1 MANEYDQFNEP
12 ATSDISLKD
21 ALYNILNSFQDK
33 EKLRETGEGLTRL
46 RQSLPGVAESVGRGA
61 IAAVPGVV
69 GDLSEFGRTWA
80 PEVMEKKF
88 GKERFF
94 PTTREI
100 LDYVPRMTPTHEGA
114 STLEDV
120 ASLISPGI
128 GGVSKDVAML
138 TKGKP
143 IGLSMIGPESKL
155 WKDATEGLSLEN
167 QAFKASKLEAKGKTA
182 DEILKETGMVRGL
195 DNQWRSEITDF
206 WSTIKGN
213 KPFGELYKEK
223 ALTNPNVKVKDILDH
238 PELFRHY
245 PELGELDIRPHP
257 KTEPYKGQYHEG
269 DKYITLN
276 EDLSPEEA
284 RSVLHHELTHGTQAI
299 ENWNRG
305 GNVSTMDTWSK
316 IEANKRMA
324 ALKPELDAVW
334 NEISERR
341 KAGLPYDDLQAKK
354 IELIDQQNKAF
365 EFGMQDPHKLYE
377 QLGGEAEARMVQRRL
392 GLTQDQLREHFPYA
406 EGPQGLD
413 INPDEA
419 LIAGYEPGVINGP
432 SMSQPKASVEVKS
445 IPQSEIDELGFHS
458 PLENAILKIQQ
469 PKGTG
474 EQFLK
479 QLEKT
484 PGVKTEELD
493 VTGVK
498 QYLLDHPNVTKQELL
513 DHMKNSRL
521 KLENKVLGEATG
533 ETAEDYQ
540 LQGGDV
546 YHDQDYIDATAEDLH
561 YQLSNDADIYHQEQE
576 ALVDRFPELY
586 KGHEN
591 EPDVAAR
598 LNQHVEEN
606 IKELADTQA
615 REMYYENPIRHYYDE
630 HGYDVYGND
639 EMGYSVKDPQG
650 RFLDIGGR
658 NGIYDINDAESSLRQ
673 HHLDE
678 GNINYE
684 GDGAKYE
691 DYTLPGK
698 YTNYREVLTTHQPT
712 PAIVKELPNGA
723 WTAQDAPNSPSNIGF
738 TREDAIRAWRNEQKN
753 YESSH
758 YDEPNILAH
767 TRLNDRTIN
776 GKKTLMVEEIQSDW
790 HQAGRRKGYDTG
802 ISKPQYTIETDPNG
816 VFRVKDIN
824 NERFE
829 PIVDGDRLSGFMTKE
844 AAENAVQ
851 ANINRLPKKRGGGE
865 VPDAPFKK
873 NWHELMMK
881 QILNEAVKG
890 DYDAIA
896 FTTGRQQVER
906 YENQLRQ
913 AVDKIEFS
921 KGYPP
926 GTITIQGV
934 KNGRNSFEGT
944 VENGK
949 FIDGPG
955 KGKTIE
961 EVLGKGLAKQI
972 EDHPGGELGVIQ
984 GKDLTIGGEGMKG
997 FYDKILPDFV
1007 NKYGK
1012 KYGISTKKAN
1022 LPGERLPSQEA
1033 VNDYLKSINMPKQE
1047 FDKLSIDERAKILD
1061 DASPKGEEVHYFD
1074 LSDMAKKDI
1083 KEKGQPLFSGI
1094 GLAAPALMPEDQDKT
1109 KK

>member
-1 MANEYDQFNEP
+1 MAYEEYDYYNEP
-12 ATSDISLKD
+12 NTGSLKD
-21 ALYNILNSFQDK
+21 SLYDILRGFQDK
-33 EKLRETGEGLTRL
+33 DKLRETGEGLTRL
-46 RQSLPGVAESVGRGA
+46 RQSLPSVAESVGRGA

-69 GDLSEFGRTWA
+69 GDISEFGRTWA

-128 GGVSKDVAML
+128 GGVTKDIAKL
-138 TKGKP
+138 TKSVP
-143 IGLSMIGPESKL
+143 IGATIQDVSK
-155 WKDATEGLSLEN
+155 AVP
-167 QAFKASKLEAKGKTA
+167 
-182 DEILKETGMVRGL
+182 IVKET
-195 DNQWRSEITDF
+195 
-206 WSTIKGN
+206 
-213 KPFGELYKEK
+213 EK
-223 ALTNPNVKVKDILDH
+223 LA
-238 PELFRHY
+238 
-245 PELGELDIRPHP
+245 
-257 KTEPYKGQYHEG
+257 
-269 DKYITLN
+269 
-276 EDLSPEEA
+276 
-284 RSVLHHELTHGTQAI
+284 
-299 ENWNRG
+299 
-305 GNVSTMDTWSK
+305 
-316 IEANKRMA
+316 
-324 ALKPELDAVW
+324 
-334 NEISERR
+334 
-341 KAGLPYDDLQAKK
+341 
-354 IELIDQQNKAF
+354 
-365 EFGMQDPHKLYE
+365 
-377 QLGGEAEARMVQRRL
+377 
-392 GLTQDQLREHFPYA
+392 
-406 EGPQGLD
+406 
-413 INPDEA
+413 
-419 LIAGYEPGVINGP
+419 
-432 SMSQPKASVEVKS
+432 
-445 IPQSEIDELGFHS
+445 SEIDELGFHS

-479 QLEKT
+479 QLEKI

-546 YHDQDYIDATAEDLH
+546 YHDQDYIDETAEDLH
-561 YQLSNDADIYHQEQE
+561 HQLSNDADIYHQEQE

-586 KGHEN
+586 KGHKN

-658 NGIYDINDAESSLRQ
+658 NGIYDISDAESALRQ
-673 HHLDE
+673 HHLEE

-712 PAIVKELPNGA
+712 PAIVKQLSNGA

-738 TREDAIRAWRNEQKN
+738 TREDAIRAWRNEQKDF
-753 YESSH
+753 ESSH

-767 TRLNDRTIN
+767 TRLNDRIIN

-790 HQAGRRKGYDTG
+790 HQAGRRKGYLTG
-802 ISKPQYTIETDPNG
+802 DPVKELHDYETNLVTRAREAMKENALKDGLSEKEADDLSTSIVRNTDSLGMAKYLNEGDKYTEIALKARN
-816 VFRVKDIN
+816 K
-824 NERFE
+824 
-829 PIVDGDRLSGFMTKE
+829 DRL
-844 AAENAVQ
+844 
-851 ANINRLPKKRGGGE
+851 

-890 DYDAIA
+890 NYDAVA
-896 FTTGRQQVER
+896 FTTGKQQNER
-906 YENQLRQ
+906 YNLAKFLDEVYYKKNDDGTYTVSAIDKNHRSHMGDSYTPEQIEEHLGKDM
-913 AVDKIEFS
+913 AKKIVDD
-921 KGYPP
+921 
-926 GTITIQGV
+926 T
-934 KNGRNSFEGT
+934 
-944 VENGK
+944 
-949 FIDGPG
+949 
-955 KGKTIE
+955 GKTIE
-961 EVLGKGLAKQI
+961 RSDSKSISGEGLS
-972 EDHPGGELGVIQ
+972 
-984 GKDLTIGGEGMKG
+984 IGGEGMKG

-1007 NKYGK
+1007 NKYTK
-1012 KYGISTKKAN
+1012 KYGMGVKKTNLGLDQWRENLSDEELAKGLEHFGTDIEKFKQMPMSKRSSLYEKISRE
-1022 LPGERLPSQEA
+1022 LYP
-1033 VNDYLKSINMPKQE
+1033 
-1047 FDKLSIDERAKILD
+1047 IDSKN
-1061 DASPKGEEVHYFD
+1061 EVHFVELTD
-1074 LSDMAKKDI
+1074 AAKKDI
-1083 KEKGQPLFSGI
+1083 KEKGQPLFSGV

>member
-1 MANEYDQFNEP
+1 MAYDEYDYSNESNAGNP
-12 ATSDISLKD
+12 SLKES
-21 ALYNILNSFQDK
+21 LYNILNGLQN
-33 EKLRETGEGLTRL
+33 EKNLRETGEGLTRL
-46 RQSLPGVAESVGRGA
+46 RNAFPGVAESVGRGA
-61 IAAVPGVV
+61 LASVPGVI
-69 GDLSEFGRTWA
+69 GDTSDFARTYAPNVMNDVFGPRA
-80 PEVMEKKF
+80 F
-88 GKERFF
+88 N
-94 PTTREI
+94 TTREI
-100 LDYVPRMTPTHEGA
+100 LNNIPRITPSHEGA
-114 STLEDV
+114 ETLEDV
-120 ASLISPGI
+120 GAAISPGI
-128 GGVSKDVAML
+128 GGVLKDTALL
-138 TKGKP
+138 TKGLP
-143 IGLSMIGPESKL
+143 VGLSIKDVSK
-155 WKDATEGLSLEN
+155 
-167 QAFKASKLEAKGKTA
+167 EAK
-182 DEILKETGMVRGL
+182 
-195 DNQWRSEITDF
+195 
-206 WSTIKGN
+206 TIN
-213 KPFGELYKEK
+213 K
-223 ALTNPNVKVKDILDH
+223 
-238 PELFRHY
+238 
-245 PELGELDIRPHP
+245 
-257 KTEPYKGQYHEG
+257 
-269 DKYITLN
+269 
-276 EDLSPEEA
+276 
-284 RSVLHHELTHGTQAI
+284 
-299 ENWNRG
+299 
-305 GNVSTMDTWSK
+305 
-316 IEANKRMA
+316 
-324 ALKPELDAVW
+324 
-334 NEISERR
+334 
-341 KAGLPYDDLQAKK
+341 
-354 IELIDQQNKAF
+354 
-365 EFGMQDPHKLYE
+365 
-377 QLGGEAEARMVQRRL
+377 
-392 GLTQDQLREHFPYA
+392 
-406 EGPQGLD
+406 
-413 INPDEA
+413 
-419 LIAGYEPGVINGP
+419 
-432 SMSQPKASVEVKS
+432 
-445 IPQSEIDELGFHS
+445 IDELGFHS
-458 PLENAILKIQQ
+458 SLENAVNNIGQ

-484 PGVKTEELD
+484 PGIKTEELE
-493 VTGVK
+493 VTGLK
-498 QYLLDHPNVTKQELL
+498 NYLQEHPSVTKQEVI
-513 DHMKNSRL
+513 DHINQNKV
-521 KLENKVLGEATG
+521 KLENKVLSEPTG

-546 YHDQDYIDATAEDLH
+546 YHDQDYIDSTAEDLR
-561 YQLSNDADIYHQEQE
+561 YELENDADIYHQEKE
-576 ALVDRFPELY
+576 ALVERFPELY
-586 KGHEN
+586 EGHEN

-712 PAIVKELPNGA
+712 PAIVKQLSNGA

-738 TREDAIRAWRNEQKN
+738 TREDAIRAWRNEQKDF
-753 YESSH
+753 ESSH

-776 GKKTLMVEEIQSDW
+776 GKKTLFVEEIQSDW
-790 HQAGRRKGYDTG
+790 HQAGRKHGYKEGDNSAE
-802 ISKPQYTIETDPNG
+802 IASIKKQINDESKEFQDLTLQIFNAKTDAEKAPLLARQKEIGKNYQELKQTLDKEEAKNIHGVPN
-816 VFRVKDIN
+816 
-824 NERFE
+824 
-829 PIVDGDRLSGFMTKE
+829 
-844 AAENAVQ
+844 
-851 ANINRLPKKRGGGE
+851 
-865 VPDAPFKK
+865 APFKK

-1012 KYGISTKKAN
+1012 KYGMGTKKAN
-1022 LPGERLPSQEA
+1022 LGLNEWRQ
-1033 VNDYLKSINMPKQE
+1033 
-1047 FDKLSIDERAKILD
+1047 
-1061 DASPKGEEVHYFD
+1061 D
-1074 LSDMAKKDI
+1074 LSDEELAKGLEQFGLDTKKFYQMGINERSNLYEKISKEIYPVEAKDQVHFVELTDAAKKDI
-1083 KEKGQPLFSGI
+1083 KSKGQPLFSSI